1 MLSSKLIRKRWKRP
15 CTRSTKCKEEG
26 VHMQLAAPG
35 KARLGSGTYLM
46 AEPLTLVLKWHPRQ
60 RYSSR

>member
-1 MLSSKLIRKRWKRP
+1 MP
-15 CTRSTKCKEEG
+15 
-26 VHMQLAAPG
+26 LAAPG
-35 KARLGSGTYLM
+35 KAGVGTGTYLM